1 MGDID
6 PSFIQSTEHRPK
18 LSTFVEFDHEIPIID
33 LSEKS
38 QQNLI
43 SKIGKAC
50 EEWGFFQV
58 TNHGVPSEVSTKVEI
73 EAKKFF
79 EDWKEVFDYLV
90 ENTTQVPFSH
100 KPHDLE
106 LRTLTN
112 QWPQHNTLII
122 LGLQVKRKS
131 VGHWIPVKPTPGAFI
146 INVGDIVQVWSND
159 KYESVEHM
167 AVANTKRE
175 RFSIPL
181 FFFPG
186 DLDEQREVFML
197 TKEKSSWAASQLD
210 LAPRSERGF
219 PQ

>member
-1 MGDID
+1 MKFQSLTSQKKVNKTSSQRLAKHVKNGDSFNLEEKKKVKRDEVNSMGYHDA
-6 PSFIQSTEHRPK
+6 EH
-18 LSTFVEFDHEIPIID
+18 
-33 LSEKS
+33 
-38 QQNLI
+38 
-43 SKIGKAC
+43 
-50 EEWGFFQV
+50 
-58 TNHGVPSEVSTKVEI
+58 TKNI
-73 EAKKFF
+73 R
-79 EDWKEVFDYLV
+79 DWKEVFDYLV

-122 LGLQVKRKS
+122 LALGDIEGLQVKRKS

-181 FFFPG
+181 FFFP
-186 DLDEQREVFML
+186 DPNQESEKEETLKLRNEELTSPREIEQDPV
-197 TKEKSSWAASQLD
+197 EKN
-210 LAPRSERGF
+210 E
-219 PQ
+219 